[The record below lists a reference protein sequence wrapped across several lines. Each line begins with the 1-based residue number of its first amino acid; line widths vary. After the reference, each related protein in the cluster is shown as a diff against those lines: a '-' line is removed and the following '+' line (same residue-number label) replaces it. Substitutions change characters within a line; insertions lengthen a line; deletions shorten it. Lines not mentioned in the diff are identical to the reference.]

1 MKETNKSKLDLSK
14 INFNVTELHSLF
26 KCLKSLGEIKSLTVK
41 VFNLSLLPYFID
53 YITSIQNIVEI
64 IVIIDRIEKLH
75 LNDIKF
81 KSDSEMLVLVCN
93 LIEHLITKKDNISKI
108 ELALD
113 IYRHLFGILPEEEAV
128 IKSNINFVH
137 SNKMIKKVSYYKLFV
152 TGISEYLFKKKK

>member
-1 MKETNKSKLDLSK
+1 MD
-14 INFNVTELHSLF
+14 
-26 KCLKSLGEIKSLTVK
+26 
-41 VFNLSLLPYFID
+41 NL
-53 YITSIQNIVEI
+53 EI
-64 IVIIDRIEKLH
+64 IPLRSNLLNNYKYIQTKTQIIDRIQKLH

-93 LIEHLITKKDNISKI
+93 LVEHLITKKDNISKI
-108 ELALD
+108 DLVLD
-113 IYRHLFGILPEEEAV
+113 VYRHLYGILPEEEAV

>member
-1 MKETNKSKLDLSK
+1 MD
-14 INFNVTELHSLF
+14 
-26 KCLKSLGEIKSLTVK
+26 
-41 VFNLSLLPYFID
+41 NL
-53 YITSIQNIVEI
+53 EI
-64 IVIIDRIEKLH
+64 IPLRSNLLNNYKYIQTKTQIIDRIEKLH

-93 LIEHLITKKDNISKI
+93 LIEHLITKKDGISKI
-108 ELALD
+108 DLVLD
-113 IYRHLFGILPEEEAV
+113 IYRHLYGVLPDEEAV